1 MIQLFTAVG
10 AVLLLVGGLLIRSA
24 ARRPG
29 LLAKLYGLVV
39 AALLLALGA
48 AGLGLGAALQAFE
61 AFAGSRVI
69 AQVRCRW
76 VGPNAFELR
85 YTPIADG
92 RPEPART
99 YRLTGDQW
107 AISGGVVKWHPW
119 LTALGVPSYH
129 RPSRLSGRY
138 AELAQEL
145 SHPATAVEL
154 AGEPDRLWWWLYRLD
169 PWLPFVDAVYGSAA
183 YTYVNP
189 AMLCEIAVTPSGYL
203 IERKPLP
210 RPDPNEP
217 PRS

>member
-10 AVLLLVGGLLIRSA
+10 AVLLLVGGLLVRSA
-24 ARRPG
+24 ARRRG
-29 LLAKLYGLVV
+29 VLAKLYGMVV

-48 AGLGLGAALQAFE
+48 AGLGLGLALHAFE

-69 AQVRCRW
+69 AQVRCQW
-76 VGPNAFELR
+76 VGPKEFELW
-85 YTPIADG
+85 YAPVVDG
-92 RPEPART
+92 RPESART
-99 YRLTGDQW
+99 YRLKGDQW

-138 AELAQEL
+138 ADLAQEL
-145 SHPATAVEL
+145 AHPASAVEL
-154 AGEPDRLWWWLYRLD
+154 SGEPDRLWWWLYQLD

-189 AMLCEIAVTPSGYL
+189 AMLFEIAVTPSGYL
-203 IERKPLP
+203 IDRKPLP
-210 RPDPNEP
+210 HEP